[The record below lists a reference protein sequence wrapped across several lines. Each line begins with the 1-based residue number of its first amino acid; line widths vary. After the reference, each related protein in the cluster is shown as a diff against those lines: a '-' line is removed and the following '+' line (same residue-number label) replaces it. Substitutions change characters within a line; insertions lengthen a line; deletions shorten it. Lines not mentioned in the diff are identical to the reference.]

1 MRHSSVKTHTLPERG
16 ERFAHWL
23 GRRFF
28 QETHKTQNP
37 ETLKSSLVNFET
49 QARFEGHAQPVFLRV
64 GSVDEKIYIN
74 LCNKNWK
81 YVEIGLNDW
90 KVIDNPP
97 VRFRRV
103 ARMKELPTPIKGDSI
118 DKFRDYLNVGSDL
131 DFVLAVSWILA
142 TLRSHGPYPI
152 MVLNGEMGSSKSTLL
167 LIVPRMPLWILPL
180 PLRALFVMPV
190 SFHAIPKP
198 LKFAPQI
205 NKEVRGEFPLGW
217 SANEC
222 Q

>member
-97 VRFRRV
+97 VRFRLVAGMLRSASDTLCRLSTGRFHV
-103 ARMKELPTPIKGDSI
+103 AREFFTNQKGI
-118 DKFRDYLNVGSDL
+118 
-131 DFVLAVSWILA
+131 
-142 TLRSHGPYPI
+142 GP
-152 MVLNGEMGSSKSTLL
+152 SS
-167 LIVPRMPLWILPL
+167 
-180 PLRALFVMPV
+180 A
-190 SFHAIPKP
+190 
-198 LKFAPQI
+198 
-205 NKEVRGEFPLGW
+205 EFL
-217 SANEC
+217 
-222 Q
+222 